1 MSDDRGLVTG
11 RRILTV
17 LLVLSAAVHV
27 RLAFGATGPVLAGLD
42 GLVAAA
48 AVVSLLLLLRR
59 TDGPAL
65 LACAVAGGLGVAL
78 FLVPGL
84 LAVAQGTNWTAW
96 LDAWSFGGLLLDA
109 MVVRIAVFTLRR
121 AEGVQ
126 RR

>member
-1 MSDDRGLVTG
+1 MSDDRGLVAG

-48 AVVSLLLLLRR
+48 AVVS
-59 TDGPAL
+59 L